1 MSNIFTAIAHVLPNN
16 QKHLVTNYEQ
26 SIADMAKLF
35 TADEASQFLNKQE
48 MVKNNLVA
56 IATQL
61 QESLYKNVIVSD
73 LFRSSIIL
81 TAVWQSR
88 HNRFEEYRVQ
98 PIRNESGCVGSY
110 HIRGRD
116 FQVHNRAKVSPITV
130 TPYGIQFVIP
140 ISSQNID
147 KLIHV
152 KTAVDLIERD
162 TTFINTVTKYNLYL
176 TRKEKAIATR
186 RDLVKALWESDW
198 FAELEQDCAIPG
210 SGMITHQNV
219 DAILEENPGMY
230 DRDRRILKFVFA

>member
-1 MSNIFTAIAHVLPNN
+1 MSNIFTDIVHVLPNN

-26 SIADMAKLF
+26 SIADMTELF
-35 TADEASQFLNKQE
+35 TAAEASQFLNKQE

-110 HIRGRD
+110 HIRGHD

-130 TPYGIQFVIP
+130 TPYGIQFIVP
-140 ISSQNID
+140 ISSPIID

-162 TTFINTVTKYNLYL
+162 TTFINTVAKYNLYL
-176 TRKEKAIATR
+176 TRKEKAIHTR
-186 RDLVKALWESDW
+186 HDVVKALWESSW
-198 FAELEQDCAIPG
+198 FVEMEQDCNIPG
-210 SGMITHQNV
+210 HCMITHQNIDTV
-219 DAILEENPGMY
+219 LKENMGLY
-230 DRDRRILKFVFA
+230 DRDRRILKFMFT